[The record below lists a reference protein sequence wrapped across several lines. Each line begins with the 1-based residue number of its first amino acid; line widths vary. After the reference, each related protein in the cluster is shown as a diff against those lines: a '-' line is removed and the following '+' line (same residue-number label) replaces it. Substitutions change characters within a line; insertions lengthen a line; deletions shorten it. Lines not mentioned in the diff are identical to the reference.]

1 MRYFVLAVQIR
12 ELQGFIWERVIGRN
26 ILEIKKEIRIRY
38 GRGEEETTNS
48 IINVRKRKIMGGSF
62 LFPKR
67 GEEETTNSIINV
79 GKRKIVGAGF
89 PFP

>member
-1 MRYFVLAVQIR
+1 
-12 ELQGFIWERVIGRN
+12 
-26 ILEIKKEIRIRY
+26 
-38 GRGEEETTNS
+38 
-48 IINVRKRKIMGGSF
+48 MGGSF